1 MHWYKTEEN
10 LPKPFESVL
19 LYIPDEAPLP
29 TVHEGYYANG
39 DWYSYVCKYKLKEV
53 KYWAEM
59 PTPPEED
66 SN

>member
-1 MHWYKTEEN
+1 MRWYKTEEN

-19 LYIPDEAPLP
+19 LYMPNEAPLP

-39 DWYSYVCKYKLKEV
+39 GWYSYVYKYKLEEV

-66 SN
+66 PN